1 MQHNPLND
9 IAADIL
15 SQYWGY
21 DSFRPMQREIITSVL
36 AGSDTLG
43 LLPTGG
49 GKSITFQIPAL
60 ALDGLTIVV
69 TPLISLM
76 KDQVDNL
83 RERGIKATHLHS
95 GLSKSEHRLAM
106 DRCRLGRVK
115 LLYLSPEKLQSRNF
129 LEQLRLMD
137 VSLIVVDEAHC
148 ISQWGYDFRPSYLRI
163 NALRDIFPQAP
174 VLALTASATPEVAD
188 DIMRLLRFK
197 ERNLFALS
205 FSRPNIS
212 YIVRQC
218 DHKEQKVIDI
228 LNAVP
233 GTAIIY
239 VRSRKRTREIAASLQ
254 KAGIS
259 ADFYHAGLA
268 PEDKDEKQNRWK
280 QGTTRVMVAT
290 NAFGMGIDKPDVR
303 VVIHHDLPSSLEE
316 YYQET
321 GRAGR
326 DGLPA
331 FAVII
336 ASRND
341 KGVLTRRLNESFPPK
356 DYINRIYELA
366 GNFLNVAVGDGY
378 NSLYEFNFNLFCQR
392 FKLTPAPALSA
403 LSLLTQAGYIE
414 FTDEITTRSRV
425 MVLLNKSQLYSL
437 DLSGD
442 TDRVFQ
448 LLLRTYSGL
457 FADYVYISEP
467 LMASRLN
474 ISEETVYQSLLA
486 LSRIHAIHYIPKKS
500 TPYILYT
507 TSREEPRYI
516 ALPRTVYEQQRERL
530 KRRLEAMKAFTFST
544 DECRVNIMLRYF
556 GERPAQPCGKCD
568 ICRDNRRNPHAAD
581 DTSRLT
587 ESIIYLAS
595 QPGGHDI
602 NYILSQLSQP
612 REKIISLIRQLIDRE
627 ELTLNGTNLSAHKQ

>member
-1 MQHNPLND
+1 MQL
-9 IAADIL
+9 
-15 SQYWGY
+15 
-21 DSFRPMQREIITSVL
+21 EIITSIL
-36 AGSDTLG
+36 AGRDTLG

-60 ALDGLTIVV
+60 AMDGLTIVV

-83 RERGIKATHLHS
+83 MARGIKATYLHS
-95 GLSKSEHRLAM
+95 GLSRSEHRLAM

-115 LLYLSPEKLQSRNF
+115 LLYLSPEKLQSKNF
-129 LEQLRLMD
+129 IEQLRLMD

-148 ISQWGYDFRPSYLRI
+148 ISQWGYDFRPPYLRI
-163 NALRDIFPQAP
+163 SSLRDVFPQAP

-188 DIMRLLRFK
+188 DIMKVLHFR
-197 ERNLFALS
+197 ERNMFALS
-205 FSRPNIS
+205 FARHNLS
-212 YIVRQC
+212 YIVRYC
-218 DHKEQKVIDI
+218 DHKEQKVVDI

-239 VRSRKRTREIAASLQ
+239 VRSRKRTREIASSLQ

-280 QGTTRVMVAT
+280 AGTTRVMVAT

-303 VVIHHDLPSSLEE
+303 VVVHHDLPSSLEE
-316 YYQET
+316 YYQEA

-356 DYINRIYELA
+356 DYIGRVYELA
-366 GNFLNVAVGDGY
+366 GNFLDVAVGDGY
-378 NSLYEFNFNLFCQR
+378 NNVYEFNFNLFCQR
-392 FKLTPAPALSA
+392 FKLAPVPALSS
-403 LSLLTQAGYIE
+403 LSLLTQAGYIN
-414 FTDEITTRSRV
+414 FIDEITTRSRV

-437 DLSGD
+437 DIPDD

-448 LLLRTYSGL
+448 LLLRTYTGL
-457 FADYVYISEP
+457 FSDYVYISEP

-474 ISEETVYQSLLA
+474 MSEETVYNSLLT
-486 LSRIHAIHYIPKKS
+486 LSRIHAIHYVPKKS

-507 TSREEPRYI
+507 TSREEPKYVKM
-516 ALPRTVYEQQRERL
+516 PKTVYEQQRDRL
-530 KRRLEAMKAFTFST
+530 KRRIEAMKAFTFSA

-556 GERPAQPCGKCD
+556 GEHPVKPCGKCD
-568 ICRDNRRNPHAAD
+568 VCRSNRQTDRQHTD
-581 DTSRLT
+581 SETTTLR
-587 ESIIYLAS
+587 ESITYLAS
-595 QPGGHDI
+595 QPGGHEI
-602 NYILSQLSQP
+602 TYILSQLSQP
-612 REKIISLIRQLIDRE
+612 RETILLTIRELIDRG
-627 ELTLNGTNLSAHKQ
+627 ELTLNGTNLSAPKH